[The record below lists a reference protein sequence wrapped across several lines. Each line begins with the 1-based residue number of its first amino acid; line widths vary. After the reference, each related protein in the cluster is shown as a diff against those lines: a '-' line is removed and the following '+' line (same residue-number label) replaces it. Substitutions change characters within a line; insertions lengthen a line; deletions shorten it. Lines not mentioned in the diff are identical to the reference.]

1 MMAAMKPYLVAL
13 LALPALASAEV
24 PRELLT
30 VDEAVG
36 IDEVTR
42 HVTWLS
48 ADERQG
54 RGLGTEGLDAAA
66 NMIASQFET
75 LGLQAF
81 EADGFDG
88 YFQEFDLP
96 FSQGFDPA
104 DSSLRIGDRELTAT
118 EDFMP
123 FGWSKADDFEGE
135 LVFAGYGI
143 SREDYDDYEG
153 LDVAGKVALILRYE
167 PFEEDGRS
175 RFSGSRGFSRDA
187 GFRRKM
193 AAAEAAG
200 AKALLV
206 VNPPQHSRAK
216 GLVRASS
223 GMTLGKIPAM
233 HVTQETA
240 DALLGEAGLPEVAEL
255 QERIDSTGTPASMA
269 AKNGVEITGGWSDES
284 METRVRNVVAYLPGS
299 TRPDEFV
306 VVGAHYDHVGHG
318 EYGSMVPG
326 EVHNGADDNASGTT
340 AVMEIAEA
348 LATAAKDG
356 RGPERS
362 VAFVLFSAEEV
373 GLIGSQHFVDNAP
386 IDVRQMVAMVNLD
399 MVGRVREGEIFVGGY
414 GTSLALASA
423 APAAVSAAGLILR
436 PDPEG
441 LEARSDHAPF
451 LAVDIPAIYFFSG
464 FHDQY
469 HRPEDD
475 AELINHEGLVR
486 VTRAGLAVVRAAA
499 AAPEAAL
506 AWVEPTR
513 PVLLGVQLAGG
524 NDLTIAGVVPGSF
537 AASAGVQEGDKI
549 LAVGNAE
556 VETILE
562 LRRQLDTFQAGD
574 EATLH
579 VRRGEQRVTSQGRF
593 PGGPA
598 TRRGG

>member
-1 MMAAMKPYLVAL
+1 
-13 LALPALASAEV
+13 
-24 PRELLT
+24 
-30 VDEAVG
+30 
-36 IDEVTR
+36 
-42 HVTWLS
+42 
-48 ADERQG
+48 
-54 RGLGTEGLDAAA
+54 
-66 NMIASQFET
+66 
-75 LGLQAF
+75 
-81 EADGFDG
+81 
-88 YFQEFDLP
+88 
-96 FSQGFDPA
+96 
-104 DSSLRIGDRELTAT
+104 
-118 EDFMP
+118 
-123 FGWSKADDFEGE
+123 
-135 LVFAGYGI
+135 
-143 SREDYDDYEG
+143 
-153 LDVAGKVALILRYE
+153 
-167 PFEEDGRS
+167 
-175 RFSGSRGFSRDA
+175 
-187 GFRRKM
+187 
-193 AAAEAAG
+193 
-200 AKALLV
+200 
-206 VNPPQHSRAK
+206 
-216 GLVRASS
+216 
-223 GMTLGKIPAM
+223 
-233 HVTQETA
+233 
-240 DALLGEAGLPEVAEL
+240 
-255 QERIDSTGTPASMA
+255 
-269 AKNGVEITGGWSDES
+269 
-284 METRVRNVVAYLPGS
+284 
-299 TRPDEFV
+299 
-306 VVGAHYDHVGHG
+306 
-318 EYGSMVPG
+318 
-326 EVHNGADDNASGTT
+326 
-340 AVMEIAEA
+340 MEIAEA

-386 IDVRQMVAMVNLD
+386 IDVRQIVAMVNLD